1 MKFNEV
7 EKSLKEG
14 KKIKLASWK
23 NAYWYY
29 DQENGVIMNHFEEDG
44 SPDVPTFALF
54 PRDLIWVMG
63 NDWEVVGEESAAV
76 PTDTYSFGDAINFLK
91 AGKKVARKGWN
102 GKGMFLVLC
111 PGSEVPADHM
121 RVKPVKKFYQQEGR
135 VSVIIAPHID
145 LKAADGTYVTGWLAS
160 QTDMLA
166 DDWFT
171 VE

>member
-7 EKSLKEG
+7 EKSLMEG
-14 KKIKLASWK
+14 KKVKLANWK

-29 DQENGVIMNHFEEDG
+29 DKEKETFMNHFEEDG
-44 SPDVPTFALF
+44 SQDVPTSALF
-54 PRDLIWVMG
+54 PRDILWVMG
-63 NDWEVVGEESAAV
+63 DDWEIVGEETATV
-76 PTDTYSFGDAINFLK
+76 PADTYSFGDAINFLK

-135 VSVIIAPHID
+135 ISVIIAPHID

>member
-7 EKSLKEG
+7 EKSLMEG
-14 KKIKLASWK
+14 KKVKLANWK

-29 DQENGVIMNHFEEDG
+29 DKEKETFMNHFEEDG
-44 SPDVPTFALF
+44 SQDVPTSALF
-54 PRDLIWVMG
+54 PRDILWVMG
-63 NDWEVVGEESAAV
+63 DDWEIVGEETSAV
-76 PTDTYSFGDAINFLK
+76 PADTYSFGDAINFLK

-102 GKGMFLVLC
+102 GKDMFLFLATGIEFHTKADLSCVSDLE
-111 PGSEVPADHM
+111 GDLTLPAVVMKTADDHFC
-121 RVKPVKKFYQQEGR
+121 V
-135 VSVIIAPHID
+135 
-145 LKAADGTYVTGWLAS
+145 GWLAS